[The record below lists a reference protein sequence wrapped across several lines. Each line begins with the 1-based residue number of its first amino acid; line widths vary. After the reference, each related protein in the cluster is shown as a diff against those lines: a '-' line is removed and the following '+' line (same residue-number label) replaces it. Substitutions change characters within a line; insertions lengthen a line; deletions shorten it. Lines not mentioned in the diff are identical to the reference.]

1 MRGFAAPFPL
11 AVGQKSWGDCV
22 TPPQRTDRV
31 TELSPSLSPLAPPR
45 AKGAL
50 RVTLGGAGRLQDFRA
65 EGSLRAL
72 FPRREGTVEAV
83 MINTAGGITGGDRF
97 AITADA
103 AGGHLT
109 LTTQSAERIYHAA
122 TGRGQV
128 STELNIAEGAALSWL
143 PQEVIL
149 FDGGA
154 LRRRLRIE
162 MAEGAHLL
170 AVESVILG
178 RAAMGERVC
187 HGQLQDEIIINRSG
201 RALFRDAVR
210 LEGDMHAHL
219 ARRAIGQGATGFAT
233 VICAAPQAEDQLDAI
248 RAILPQTAAV
258 SAPQKGLLLVR
269 ILAED
274 GFGLRR
280 ALVPVLRALSPH
292 DLPRSW
298 SL

>member
-1 MRGFAAPFPL
+1 M
-11 AVGQKSWGDCV
+11 
-22 TPPQRTDRV
+22 
-31 TELSPSLSPLAPPR
+31 TELSPSFSPLVPPR

-50 RVTLGGAGRLQDFRA
+50 RVTLGAAGRLQDFRA

-72 FPRREGTVEAV
+72 FPRRAGTVEAV

-97 AITADA
+97 AVTAHA
-103 AGGHLT
+103 GGGHLT
-109 LTTQSAERIYHAA
+109 LTTQSAERIYRAA

-128 STELNIAEGAALSWL
+128 STELSIADGAALSWL

-154 LRRRLRIE
+154 LKRRLRVE

-187 HGQLQDEIIINRSG
+187 QGQLHDEIIINRAG
-201 RALFRDAVR
+201 RALFRDALR
-210 LEGDMHAHL
+210 LEGDMHAHF
-219 ARRAIGQGATGFAT
+219 ARRAVGQGAAGFAT
-233 VICAAPQAEDQLDAI
+233 VICAAPQVEGKLDAI
-248 RAILPQTAAV
+248 RAILPKTAAA
-258 SAPQKGLLLVR
+258 SSPQKDLLLIR
-269 ILAED
+269 MLAAD
-274 GFGLRR
+274 GFALRR
-280 ALVPVLRALSPH
+280 ALLPVLRALSPH